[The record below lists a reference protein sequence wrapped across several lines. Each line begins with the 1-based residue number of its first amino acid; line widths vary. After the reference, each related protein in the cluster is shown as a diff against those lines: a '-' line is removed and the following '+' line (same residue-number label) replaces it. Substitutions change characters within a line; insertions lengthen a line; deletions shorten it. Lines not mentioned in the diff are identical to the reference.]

1 MLRKIMP
8 WLVGLLLLGLS
19 YWAVYRAGESAAEAA
34 FRLQQVSQ
42 QRDSAAQGLA
52 DFVAEAERLHGLSVQ
67 LDQRINTLAAARPA
81 IVERYTRETIQN
93 PLPADCRVSPERL
106 RSINAA
112 IAAANAAV
120 ARDHDKPVPGDSAAG
135 DK

>member
-8 WLVGLLLLGLS
+8 WLASLVLLGLS
-19 YWAVYRAGESAAEAA
+19 YWAVYLAGESAAEAA

-52 DFVAEAERLHGLSVQ
+52 AFVAEAERLHGLSVQ
-67 LDQRINTLAAARPA
+67 LDQRINTLAATRPA

-93 PLPADCRVSPERL
+93 PLPADCRISPERL

-112 IAAANAAV
+112 IAAANAA
-120 ARDHDKPVPGDSAAG
+120 AAGTGQPAAPVPAD
-135 DK
+135 

>member
-8 WLVGLLLLGLS
+8 WLAGLLLLGLS

-34 FRLQQVSQ
+34 FQLQQVSQ

-52 DFVAEAERLHGLSVQ
+52 AFVAEAERLHGLSVQ

-93 PLPADCRVSPERL
+93 PLPADCRISPERL

-112 IAAANAAV
+112 IAAANAA
-120 ARDHDKPVPGDSAAG
+120 ATGTGQPAAALPA
-135 DK
+135 D

>member
-8 WLVGLLLLGLS
+8 WLAGLLLLGLS

-52 DFVAEAERLHGLSVQ
+52 AFVAEAERLHGLSVQ
-67 LDQRINTLAAARPA
+67 LDQRINTLAATRPA

-93 PLPADCRVSPERL
+93 PLPADCRISPERL

-112 IAAANAAV
+112 IAAANAA
-120 ARDHDKPVPGDSAAG
+120 AAGTGQPAAPVPAD
-135 DK
+135 

>member
-52 DFVAEAERLHGLSVQ
+52 AFVAESERLHGLSVQ
-67 LDQRINTLAAARPA
+67 LDRRINTLAATRPA

-112 IAAANAAV
+112 IAAANAA
-120 ARDHDKPVPGDSAAG
+120 AAGTGQPAAPVPAD
-135 DK
+135 